1 MEIIESLFFTV
12 IYINNLL
19 WVTEL
24 ILFQKGN
31 KEIRVQY
38 TENNNITF
46 SCFATCEPTSFGN
59 KTSCLGVFITNLR
72 K

>member
-31 KEIRVQY
+31 KEIWVQY

-59 KTSCLGVFITNLR
+59 KTSCLGVFFINVR

>member
-59 KTSCLGVFITNLR
+59 KTSCLGILFINLR

>member
-1 MEIIESLFFTV
+1 METIRSLFFTV

-46 SCFATCEPTSFGN
+46 SRFATCEPTSFGN
-59 KTSCLGVFITNLR
+59 KTSCLGVFFINLR

>member
-1 MEIIESLFFTV
+1 METIESLFFTV

-31 KEIRVQY
+31 KEIRLQY

>member
-1 MEIIESLFFTV
+1 METIENLFFTV
-12 IYINNLL
+12 LYINNLL
-19 WVTEL
+19 WVTGL

-31 KEIRVQY
+31 KEIPLQY

-59 KTSCLGVFITNLR
+59 KISCLGVFFVNLR

>member
-1 MEIIESLFFTV
+1 METIESLFFTV

-59 KTSCLGVFITNLR
+59 RTSFLGVFFINLR